1 MDFDPGFHEEMYDEG
16 FDDGYEEAEEDLA
29 DDRTELEHDDD
40 GNVIGLATGAAV
52 AAGFGYHMANDEID
66 ERKLSEEILR
76 KKEGKQG
83 EPVKV
88 PLANRN
94 EVKGVVTPFGR
105 WASKVNKGY
114 VKTDSPI
121 EYTKE
126 EQLQILNAELEE
138 YFDD

>member
-16 FDDGYEEAEEDLA
+16 YEDEPNEQEESTEPEAEYDSMGNPILLA
-29 DDRTELEHDDD
+29 
-40 GNVIGLATGAAV
+40 A
-52 AAGFGYHMANDEID
+52 AAGFGHQMGKEDLD
-66 ERKLSEEILR
+66 EREVAEGILKER
-76 KKEGKQG
+76 KGKQG

-88 PLANRN
+88 PLASRN
-94 EVKGVVTPFGR
+94 EVKGHMTPFGR
-105 WASKVNKGY
+105 WATKVNKGRA
-114 VKTDSPI
+114 KTDTPI